1 MVLVYLFLYTPAE
14 ENCGNDERACF
25 DMTKAVGWRMDVD
38 CLLVMTC

>member
-1 MVLVYLFLYTPAE
+1 MVLVYFLNTPAE

-38 CLLVMTC
+38 CVLVMTC